1 MNDTPG
7 WASPGSAPSDDQQT
21 NGRPTDH
28 HEPADREVPTRA
40 TADRET
46 VGQHAPGQEAAGQ
59 DGPSQE
65 GPGQEADR
73 RETDGQEQTDRD
85 TDRLGAGIP
94 RPSEPADDAVPPG
107 AWAAQQPPAGQ
118 WSPPSPTG
126 TGPAAPPPHPGWG
139 TPAPGPGTGTGWNAP
154 PRESGWGTPPQGAG
168 WGGPPPAAKPGVI
181 PLRPLGIGEIL
192 DGAVSTMRAHWRT
205 VLGITLAVSV
215 VAQAAILLIQRYLLP
230 DPPTVDSNAT
240 GSEALRQA
248 TESLRYSLL
257 DLAPPLLVSM
267 LATIFTTS
275 VLTVV
280 ISRSVLGRP
289 VTLSEAW
296 TEARPRL
303 LPLLGLTLLLA
314 VMGGAIMTAGILPG
328 FLVGDTAGAGLA
340 FLGLLAATAV
350 FLWLSVRFSLA
361 APALMLER
369 QPIAASMRRSAKL
382 VRDAWWRTFGIL
394 ALTWLLT
401 LIVGLVVGIPF
412 GLLAVGVDDG
422 SLSSFLSGEATEFG
436 WPFLIVSA
444 IGDVVAATITY
455 PLSAG
460 VMALLYVD
468 QRIRREALDLD
479 LARAAGLPGFDNRN

>member
-7 WASPGSAPSDDQQT
+7 WASPGSAPSDDEQT
-21 NGRPTDH
+21 NGHPTDH
-28 HEPADREVPTRA
+28 RAPADQE

-46 VGQHAPGQEAAGQ
+46 AGQET
-59 DGPSQE
+59 
-65 GPGQEADR
+65 ADR
-73 RETDGQEQTDRD
+73 KTLGRETAGREAADRPTDRPD
-85 TDRLGAGIP
+85 KGIP
-94 RPSEPADDAVPPG
+94 RPSEPADDTAPTG
-107 AWAAQQPPAGQ
+107 TWAAQQPPAGQ

-126 TGPAAPPPHPGWG
+126 TGPTAPPPNPGWG
-139 TPAPGPGTGTGWNAP
+139 SRAHGPSSGTGPGWKSPQQG
-154 PRESGWGTPPQGAG
+154 SGWGTPPRGAG

-215 VAQAAILLIQRYLLP
+215 IAQAAILLIQHYLLP
-230 DPPTVDSNAT
+230 DPPSVDSNAT

-257 DLAPPLLVSM
+257 DLAPPLLISM

-296 TEARPRL
+296 AEARPRL
-303 LPLLGLTLLLA
+303 LPMLGLTLLLA

-328 FLVGDTAGAGLA
+328 FLIGDTAGAGLA
-340 FLGLLAATAV
+340 LLGLLAATAA

-369 QPIAASMRRSAKL
+369 QSVAASMRRSVKL
-382 VRDAWWRTFGIL
+382 VRDAWWRTFGVL

-401 LIVGLVVGIPF
+401 LIVGVVVGIPF
-412 GLLAVGVDDG
+412 GIVAVGVDDG
-422 SLSSFLSGEATEFG
+422 TLSSFLSGEATEFG

-444 IGDVVAATITY
+444 IGDVIAAAITY

-479 LARAAGLPGFDNRN
+479 LAKAAGLPGFDNRN

>member
-7 WASPGSAPSDDQQT
+7 WASPGSAPSDDQQS
-21 NGRPTDH
+21 NGTSDH
-28 HEPADREVPTRA
+28 QVPADREAPVREA
-40 TADRET
+40 ADRET
-46 VGQHAPGQEAAGQ
+46 AGREAAGRQVAGQEAGR
-59 DGPSQE
+59 
-65 GPGQEADR
+65 QEAD
-73 RETDGQEQTDRD
+73 GQEKADRD
-85 TDRLGAGIP
+85 TDRPETGIP
-94 RPSEPADDAVPPG
+94 RPSEPADDTAPSG
-107 AWAAQQPPAGQ
+107 TWAAQQPPAGQ

-126 TGPAAPPPHPGWG
+126 TGRTAPQPHSGWG
-139 TPAPGPGTGTGWNAP
+139 TRAQSPSSGTGPGWNAP
-154 PRESGWGTPPQGAG
+154 QRPGWGTPPQGAG

-215 VAQAAILLIQRYLLP
+215 IAQAAILLIQRFLVP
-230 DPPTVDSNAT
+230 DPPSVDKNAT

-257 DLAPPLLVSM
+257 DLAPPLMVSM

-296 TEARPRL
+296 AEARPRL
-303 LPLLGLTLLLA
+303 LSLLGLTLLLA

-328 FLVGDTAGAGLA
+328 FLIGDTAGAGLT
-340 FLGLLAATAV
+340 FLGLLAATAL

-369 QPIAASMRRSAKL
+369 QPIATSMRRSAKL
-382 VRDAWWRTFGIL
+382 VRGAWWRTFGVL
-394 ALTWLLT
+394 ALTGLLT

-412 GLLAVGVDDG
+412 GLLAVGMDDG
-422 SLSSFLSGEATEFG
+422 SLSSFVSGEGADFG
-436 WPFLIVSA
+436 WPFLIISA
-444 IGDVVAATITY
+444 LGDVVAATITY

-479 LARAAGLPGFDNRN
+479 LAKAAGLPGFDNRN